1 MSFYRIEDPD
11 KRDEMVEDYL
21 ATIKRLKHRA
31 REEHMGDTFRRQELA
46 QQWQPVVQS
55 NERMVE
61 RIAEDLKPIKTEMK
75 SLSRHIKHEIDSE
88 DDEDEPRKRRRIE
101 ENDDNYGPLA
111 NEFKA
116 RVLARDP
123 DLDKSFGIHF
133 RTDGKTAMGN
143 KIVVINGDDLIVDDE
158 FYKGT
163 PGLWNLITNTK
174 QNQIGQIGEDFKDS
188 ELLEY
193 VRLLEQTNVL
203 HRNFDPASSYP
214 RANASWKWDALLKTI
229 WNNWKMQRE
238 EEGCGLDPI
247 KMYIQKKRKCYRVQT
262 TADGEGLFLSR
273 HRGKGLRSFGD
284 GLFLRHGR
292 DVYAGEGL
300 ILGADSPFK
309 NIPILGWLL

>member
-1 MSFYRIEDPD
+1 MCKSLNNSINIDSRYVSNQLQLSARRVNNMSFYRIEDSE

-21 ATIKRLKHRA
+21 ATMKRLKHRA

-75 SLSRHIKHEIDSE
+75 SLSRHIKHEIDDSE
-88 DDEDEPRKRRRIE
+88 DEDEPRKRRRIE
-101 ENDDNYGPLA
+101 QNDDNYGPLA
-111 NEFKA
+111 SEFKT
-116 RVLARDP
+116 RVLAGDP

-143 KIVVINGDDLIVDDE
+143 KIVVINGDDLIIDEE

-174 QNQIGQIGEDFKDS
+174 QNQIGQIGKDFKES

-203 HRNFDPASSYP
+203 HRNFDPASPYP
-214 RANASWKWDALLKTI
+214 RANGSWKWDPIHASI
-229 WNNWKMQRE
+229 WNSFK
-238 EEGCGLDPI
+238 EGRR
-247 KMYIQKKRKCYRVQT
+247 RK
-262 TADGEGLFLSR
+262 E
-273 HRGKGLRSFGD
+273 
-284 GLFLRHGR
+284 
-292 DVYAGEGL
+292 
-300 ILGADSPFK
+300 
-309 NIPILGWLL
+309 